1 MSRYN
6 IETAKSAGFCFG
18 VKRAVEIAEKTAEN
32 GRIDRG
38 GKESEVE
45 LFGI

>member
-1 MSRYN
+1 MN
-6 IETAKSAGFCFG
+6 EQNETFG
-18 VKRAVEIAEKTAEN
+18 AEEKEVAEKTAEN
-32 GRIDRG
+32 GRIDCG

>member
-1 MSRYN
+1 MN
-6 IETAKSAGFCFG
+6 VLNETFG
-18 VKRAVEIAEKTAEN
+18 AEEEEVAEKTAEN

>member
-1 MSRYN
+1 MRLHSN
-6 IETAKSAGFCFG
+6 CANK
-18 VKRAVEIAEKTAEN
+18 IAEKTAEN